1 MYDAGVVPGLVR
13 TLSVLILLGMPTLIY
28 AGPISLPDG
37 TAVDNPDFGKHIMG
51 LLSRHGC
58 NAGACHGSFQ
68 GKGGFFLSLF
78 GYSPEKD
85 YQAITRDG
93 NGRRINVVDPDQSL
107 LLLKATGQVPHGGGQ
122 RFAKGS
128 WQYQVIREWIARG
141 ATWEPASQAK
151 QVVGIRLDPAE
162 HVFTKEGEAKQ
173 FRLLVRFSD
182 GSEDSLAQFA
192 DYRILDDYIAEV
204 APGGTVKIV
213 RPGDTVVIVGYRGL
227 VATARVILPVPV
239 ETGFTF
245 PQVPV
250 HNFIDAIVLE
260 KLRKLNMV
268 PSPLASDEEFLRR
281 VYIDTI
287 GQLPT
292 PDEVRQFLTDK
303 SPDKRHRK
311 IEELL
316 SHPLHAALWATK
328 FCDITA
334 NNVDRMEQP
343 IQLRSRRAKA
353 WHDWFRKRIAENM
366 SYDQIVYGVLC
377 ATSRDG
383 QTPQEYVK
391 QAVELEQQLS
401 RGFENN
407 YAERKSLDLFWRR
420 VQGNN
425 FNFPLEEMAE
435 HTAAAF
441 LGIRIECAQCHK
453 HPFDRWSQVD
463 YRHYA
468 NIFAQVKFGVPRDA
482 QAAIQQANA
491 EIRKQA
497 GAAKPNQLPVIR
509 EIYVDNTAL
518 RRLPHP
524 ETNEILPP
532 KAPGGPEFNY
542 DSDCREQLFRWL
554 VQPDNPYFARAF
566 VNRVWAHYF
575 GVGLVE
581 PVDSFSAA
589 NPPSNEKLL
598 DALARDFVAHK
609 FDIRHLE
616 RTILQSATY
625 QRSSRPNQY
634 NVHDRNNYSRSY
646 PRRMMAEVFVDVLNC
661 ALGTTEDFGQDAP
674 RGIKAIEVAPNRINA
689 NTPAAIAFRVFG
701 RPLRQTTCECERT
714 PEPALPQTLFL
725 MTETVVLRKIAT
737 GRLQQLLN
745 SGKSN
750 AEVLEELFLA
760 TLCRYPN
767 DKEKT
772 EALQHVEKRGR
783 SEGFTDVLWALV
795 NSREFVLNH

>member
-1 MYDAGVVPGLVR
+1 MRKAAVGRWLAGTILAVVW
-13 TLSVLILLGMPTLIY
+13 LIVPNRLF
-28 AGPISLPDG
+28 AEPIQLPDG
-37 TAVDNPDFGKHIMG
+37 TTVQEPDFAKHIMG

-58 NAGACHGSFQ
+58 NSGGCHGSFQ

-85 YQAITRDG
+85 YLAITRDG

-107 LLLKATGQVPHGGGQ
+107 LLLKATGAVPHGGSQ

-128 WQYQVIREWIARG
+128 WQYRIFREWIARG
-141 ATWEPASQAK
+141 APFDQASRAR
-151 QVVGIRLDPAE
+151 QVAGMRLEPAE
-162 HVFTKEGEAKQ
+162 HVFAQPGEEKQ

-182 GSEDSLAQFA
+182 GSEENLAQFA
-192 DYRILDDYIAEV
+192 DYRILDDYVAEV
-204 APGGTVKIV
+204 APGGVVKIV

-239 ETGFTF
+239 EKGFVF
-245 PQVPV
+245 PRVPT
-250 HNFIDAIVLE
+250 HNFIDELVLE
-260 KLRKLNMV
+260 KLRKLNLV
-268 PSPLASDEEFLRR
+268 PSELASDEEFLRR

-292 PDEVRQFLTDK
+292 PDEVRQFLADK
-303 SPDKRHRK
+303 SPDKRNRK

-316 SHPLHAALWATK
+316 HHPLHAALWATK
-328 FCDITA
+328 FCDITG

-343 IQLRSRRAKA
+343 VQLRPRRAKA
-353 WHDWFRKRIAENM
+353 WHDWFRKRIAENVP
-366 SYDQIVYGVLC
+366 YDEIVRGILC

-383 QTPQEYVK
+383 LPPEEYVK
-391 QAVELEQQLS
+391 KAVEFERQLS
-401 RGFENN
+401 QGFESN
-407 YAERKSLDLFWRR
+407 YADRKSLDLFWRR

-425 FNFPLEEMAE
+425 FNFPIEEMAE

-463 YRHYA
+463 YRQYA
-468 NIFAQVKFGVPRDA
+468 NIFAQVKFGIPRDS
-482 QAAIQQANA
+482 QEAIQRANA
-491 EIRKQA
+491 ELRKQA
-497 GAAKPNQLPVIR
+497 GAAKPQQLPTIR

-524 ETNEILPP
+524 DTNDMLPP
-532 KAPGGPEFNY
+532 KALGGPEFTY
-542 DSDCREQLFRWL
+542 EGDCREQLFRWL
-554 VQPDNPYFARAF
+554 VQPDNPYFAPSF

-589 NPPSNEKLL
+589 NPPANEKLL
-598 DALARDFVAHK
+598 QALAQDFIAHK

-625 QRSSRPNQY
+625 QRSSKPNQY
-634 NVHDRNNYSRSY
+634 NVHDRNNYSRAY

-661 ALGTTEDFGQDAP
+661 ALGTSEDFGPDVP
-674 RGIKAIEVAPNRINA
+674 RGIKAIEVAPNRLNQ
-689 NTPAAIAFRVFG
+689 NTTAALAFRVFG
-701 RPLRQTTCECERT
+701 RPQRLTTCECERS

-725 MTETVVLRKIAT
+725 MTETAVLRKIET
-737 GRLQQLLN
+737 GRLPQLLQSN
-745 SGKSN
+745 KSD
-750 AEVLEELFLA
+750 AEIVEELFLA
-760 TLCRYPN
+760 TLCRYPTER
-767 DKEKT
+767 EKS
-772 EALQHVEKRGR
+772 EALAHVAKRGR
-783 SEGFTDVLWALV
+783 QSAFSDLLWALV

>member
-1 MYDAGVVPGLVR
+1 MHDAALVR
-13 TLSVLILLGMPTLIY
+13 RLMAALIGLTVLGVATP
-28 AGPISLPDG
+28 AFAEPIRLPDG
-37 TAVDNPDFGKHIMG
+37 TSVDEPDFGKHIMG

-58 NAGACHGSFQ
+58 NSGSCHGSFQ

-78 GYSPEKD
+78 GYSPDKD
-85 YQAITRDG
+85 FLAITRDG
-93 NGRRINVVDPDQSL
+93 NGRRLNVVDPEQSL
-107 LLLKATGQVPHGGGQ
+107 ILLKATGQVPHGGGQ

-128 WQYQVIREWIARG
+128 WQYQIFREWIARG
-141 ATWEPASQAK
+141 APWDAVSRAR
-151 QVVGIRLDPAE
+151 QVTAIRLDPGE
-162 HVFTKEGEAKQ
+162 HTFAQEGETKQ

-182 GSEDSLAQFA
+182 GSEENLAQFA
-192 DYRILDDYIAEV
+192 DYRILDDYVAEV
-204 APGGTVKIV
+204 APGGVVKIL

-239 ETGFTF
+239 DKSFVF
-245 PQVPV
+245 PKLPT
-250 HNFIDAIVLE
+250 HNYIDELVLE
-260 KLRKLNMV
+260 KLRKLNLV
-268 PSPLASDEEFLRR
+268 PSELASDEEFLRR

-292 PDEVRQFLTDK
+292 PEEVRQFLADK
-303 SPDKRHRK
+303 SPDKRNRK

-316 SHPLHAALWATK
+316 HHPLHAALWATK
-328 FCDITA
+328 FCDITG

-343 IQLRSRRAKA
+343 VQLRPRRAKA
-353 WHDWFRKRIAENM
+353 WHDWFRKRIAENTP
-366 SYDQIVYGVLC
+366 YDEIVHGILC

-383 QTPQEYVK
+383 LSVQDYVK
-391 QAVELEQQLS
+391 KAVEFERQLS
-401 RGFENN
+401 QGFESN
-407 YAERKSLDLFWRR
+407 YSERKSLDLFWRR

-425 FNFPLEEMAE
+425 FNFPIEEMAE

-463 YRHYA
+463 YRQYA

-497 GAAKPNQLPVIR
+497 GAAKPQQLPTIR
-509 EIYVDNTAL
+509 EIYVDNTTL

-524 ETNEILPP
+524 DTNNVLPP
-532 KAPGGPEFNY
+532 KALGGPEFTY
-542 DSDCREQLFRWL
+542 DGDCREQLFRWL
-554 VQPDNPYFARAF
+554 TQPDNPYFARAF

-575 GVGLVE
+575 GIGLVE

-589 NPPSNEKLL
+589 NPPANEKLL
-598 DALARDFVAHK
+598 EALARDFIAHR

-616 RTILQSATY
+616 RMILQSATY
-625 QRSSRPNQY
+625 QRSSKPNEY
-634 NVHDRNNYSRSY
+634 NVHDRNNYSRAY

-661 ALGTTEDFGQDAP
+661 ALGTSEDFGPEVP
-674 RGIKAIEVAPNRINA
+674 RGVKAIEVAPNRLNQ
-689 NTPAAIAFRVFG
+689 NTTAALAFRVFG
-701 RPLRQTTCECERT
+701 RPQRLTTCECERS

-725 MTETVVLRKIAT
+725 MTETAVLRKIET
-737 GRLQQLLN
+737 GRLPQLL
-745 SGKSN
+745 KSN
-750 AEVLEELFLA
+750 KSDAEIVEELFLA

-767 DKEKT
+767 EKEKT
-772 EALQHVEKRGR
+772 EALAHVAKRGR
-783 SEGFTDVLWALV
+783 QTGFADVLWALV

>member
-1 MYDAGVVPGLVR
+1 MHDAAVIRRLGY
-13 TLSVLILLGMPTLIY
+13 TLAAVASLLMPSLAQADVIQ
-28 AGPISLPDG
+28 LPDG
-37 TAVDNPDFGKHIMG
+37 TAVDNPDFGKHVMG

-85 YQAITRDG
+85 YLAIVRDG

-107 LLLKATGQVPHGGGQ
+107 ILLKATGQVPHGGGQ

-141 ATWEPASQAK
+141 ARWDDASRAK
-151 QVVGIRLDPAE
+151 QVVSIRLEPSE
-162 HVFTKEGEAKQ
+162 HVFGKEGETKQ

-182 GSEDSLAQFA
+182 GSEESLAQFA

-204 APGGTVKIV
+204 APGGVVRIT

-239 ETGFTF
+239 DNNFVF
-245 PQVPV
+245 PNVAV
-250 HNFIDAIVLE
+250 HNYIDELVLE

-268 PSPLASDEEFLRR
+268 PSELASDEEFLRR

-287 GQLPT
+287 GQLPA
-292 PDEVRQFLTDK
+292 PDEVRQFLADK

-316 SHPLHAALWATK
+316 RHPLHAALWATK
-328 FCDITA
+328 FCDITG

-343 IQLRSRRAKA
+343 VQTRARRAKA

-366 SYDQIVYGVLC
+366 PYDQIVYGVLC

-383 QTPQEYVK
+383 AAPEEYVK
-391 QAVELEQQLS
+391 KAVEFEQHLT
-401 RGFENN
+401 RGFETN

-425 FNFPLEEMAE
+425 FNFPIEEMAE

-463 YRHYA
+463 YRQYA
-468 NIFAQVKFGVPRDA
+468 NIFAQVKFGIPRDA

-524 ETNEILPP
+524 DTNDVLPP

-542 DSDCREQLFRWL
+542 DGDCREQLFRWL

-575 GVGLVE
+575 GIGLVE

-598 DALARDFVAHK
+598 DALARDFIAHK

-625 QRSSRPNQY
+625 QRASKPNQY
-634 NVHDRNNYSRSY
+634 NLHDRNNYARAY
-646 PRRMMAEVFVDVLNC
+646 PRRMMAEVFVDVMNC
-661 ALGTTEDFGQDAP
+661 ALGTTETFGP
-674 RGIKAIEVAPNRINA
+674 EVPPGVKAIEVAPNRINA
-689 NTPAAIAFRVFG
+689 NTPAALAFRVFG

-725 MTETVVLRKIAT
+725 MTETAVLRKIET
-737 GRLQQLLN
+737 GRLPQLLR
-745 SGKSN
+745 SSKSD
-750 AEVLEELFLA
+750 AEILEELFLA
-760 TLCRYPN
+760 TLCRYPTE
-767 DKEKT
+767 KEKQQSL
-772 EALQHVEKRGR
+772 EHVAKRGR
-783 SEGFTDVLWALV
+783 QAAFTDVLWALV
-795 NSREFVLNH
+795 NCREFVLNH